1 MAGYAASAETT
12 RIATFAAPLS
22 RDGPGLLLRDLGRDD
37 PQIAAIQSIIRHVSP
52 DILLLTDF
60 DYDRDQLALARF
72 AEQLSYPHIFSV
84 RPNTGMATGK
94 DLDQNGYL
102 GDARD
107 AQGYGRFP
115 GDGGM
120 ALLSRVPLG
129 LQQDL
134 STLLWRD
141 LDGATMPPMP
151 DDIAAIQ
158 RLSTAGHWVVRATL
172 AHGPIDLWAY
182 AATPPV
188 FDGPED
194 RNGLRNRDEL
204 RLWATMMDEVGDV
217 PFVILGNA
225 NLDPADGDGLRD
237 AMREFLDDPRLQDPV
252 PRSDGGALAADAGQ
266 VGDPGLDTADW
277 PDGKPGN
284 LRVSYVLPSVGV
296 TIKGAGVFWPAP
308 DHPDAELLGSDGLA
322 AGVHRLVWVDIVR

>member
-1 MAGYAASAETT
+1 V
-12 RIATFAAPLS
+12 FAAPLS

-37 PQIAAIQSIIRHVSP
+37 DQIDAIAAIIQHVRP

-60 DYDRDQLALARF
+60 DYDRDQLALGQF
-72 AEQLSYPHIFSV
+72 AQRLGYPHHFAAL
-84 RPNTGMATGK
+84 PNTGMMTDQ

-107 AQGYGRFP
+107 AQGYGRFA

-120 ALLSRVPLG
+120 AILSNWPLT
-129 LQQDL
+129 LREDFSQ
-134 STLLWRD
+134 LLWRD

-151 DDIAAIQ
+151 DSVAQIQ
-158 RLSTAGHWVVRATL
+158 RLSTAAHWIIRVD
-172 AHGPIDLWAY
+172 HPQPFDLWTY

-204 RLWATMMDEVGDV
+204 RLWTQVMDRTAAQSL
-217 PFVILGNA
+217 IIMGNT
-225 NLDPADGDGLRD
+225 NLDPADGQGIRD
-237 AMREFLDDPRLQDPV
+237 AMQTFLADPRIQDPQPV
-252 PRSDGGALAADAGQ
+252 SKGGAFAADADQ
-266 VGDPGLDTADW
+266 SGDPALDTADW

-284 LRVSYVLPSVGV
+284 LRVSYLLPSAVFG
-296 TIKGAGVFWPAP
+296 IAGKGVFWPAP
-308 DHPDAELLGSDGLA
+308 DDPLAQLLGEDGLA
-322 AGVHRLVWVDIVR
+322 AGPHRLVWVDIIH